1 MTSFSIHNFGCRVN
15 QAEAFSWSDDFQ
27 KGGLRFEVDPARSDL
42 VIVNSCTLTGRADRD
57 VRKFV
62 RRIARENPGA
72 KLVVTGCYAERA
84 YEEFRM
90 MPQVWMVLKNSE
102 KKDLAGNIL
111 RALGGRGADGPAPA
125 SGPAGSAR
133 TGTSAASA
141 GGHPPGGPVP
151 RFPRAAG
158 SGTEHFRSR
167 AIIKVQDGCDFRCAF
182 CIIPSVRGK
191 SASRPRAA
199 VLSEA
204 REYARRGFHEI
215 VLAGIH
221 LCSYGLDFE
230 PPQSLTG
237 LLRDLEEINGGPRIR
252 LSSLDPRFLDDA
264 FIAFLTAGRTICPH
278 FHLSLQSGSDR
289 VLRAMGRP
297 ANRARFQRILAGLRS
312 GSPEA
317 GLGADIIVGFPGES
331 DAEFAS
337 TYDFL
342 AGSPL
347 TYFHVFSFS
356 PRTGTAAADMEP
368 VGEKTKKARSA
379 ALRKLSREKNLRFRR
394 SLVGKDLDGIVIQK
408 SDGVARILTSNYID
422 VRVPRCGPQERE
434 AVRLRISEAEPG
446 RTEGTI
452 IDGSPGPSLS
462 AFPAGGGG

>member
-111 RALGGRGADGPAPA
+111 RALGGRGVDGPAPA

-158 SGTEHFRSR
+158 SGTE
-167 AIIKVQDGCDFRCAF
+167 
-182 CIIPSVRGK
+182 
-191 SASRPRAA
+191 
-199 VLSEA
+199 
-204 REYARRGFHEI
+204 
-215 VLAGIH
+215 
-221 LCSYGLDFE
+221 
-230 PPQSLTG
+230 
-237 LLRDLEEINGGPRIR
+237 
-252 LSSLDPRFLDDA
+252 
-264 FIAFLTAGRTICPH
+264 
-278 FHLSLQSGSDR
+278 
-289 VLRAMGRP
+289 
-297 ANRARFQRILAGLRS
+297 
-312 GSPEA
+312 
-317 GLGADIIVGFPGES
+317 
-331 DAEFAS
+331 
-337 TYDFL
+337 
-342 AGSPL
+342 
-347 TYFHVFSFS
+347 
-356 PRTGTAAADMEP
+356 
-368 VGEKTKKARSA
+368 
-379 ALRKLSREKNLRFRR
+379 
-394 SLVGKDLDGIVIQK
+394 
-408 SDGVARILTSNYID
+408 
-422 VRVPRCGPQERE
+422 
-434 AVRLRISEAEPG
+434 
-446 RTEGTI
+446 
-452 IDGSPGPSLS
+452 
-462 AFPAGGGG
+462 